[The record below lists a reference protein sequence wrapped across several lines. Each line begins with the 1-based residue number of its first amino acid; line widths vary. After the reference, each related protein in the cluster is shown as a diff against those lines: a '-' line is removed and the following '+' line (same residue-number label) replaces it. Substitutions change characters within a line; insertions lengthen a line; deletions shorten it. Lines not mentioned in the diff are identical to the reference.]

1 MSLQETLQ
9 EEIKDAQKW
18 LQGEKEESIYKR
30 DLRKRIEI
38 INWVVE
44 EMKNP
49 DIQICALIETRKN
62 ELIDEINKKDSL
74 IEADP
79 LDSEVRI
86 LDWILY
92 VVCSNEIKKEY
103 YIINRIV

>member
-1 MSLQETLQ
+1 MSIQQTLQ

-18 LQGEKEESIYKR
+18 LQGENEESIYKR
-30 DLRKRIEI
+30 DLRKRIEL
-38 INWVVE
+38 INWVLE

-49 DIQICALIETRKN
+49 DINICALIETRMN
-62 ELIDEINKKDSL
+62 ELIDEINKKDSI

-92 VVCSNEIKKEY
+92 IVCSNEIKK
-103 YIINRIV
+103 I

>member
-1 MSLQETLQ
+1 MSIQQTLQ

-18 LQGEKEESIYKR
+18 LKVEKPESTYRR
-30 DLRKRIEI
+30 DLRKRIEL
-38 INWVVE
+38 INWVLE

-49 DIQICALIETRKN
+49 DIQICPLIETRMN
-62 ELIDEINKKDSL
+62 ELIDEINKKDSI

-79 LDSEVRI
+79 LDSELRI

-92 VVCSNEIKKEY
+92 QVCSNEIK
-103 YIINRIV
+103 RL

>member
-1 MSLQETLQ
+1 MSVQETLQ
-9 EEIKDAQKW
+9 KDIEEAQKW
-18 LQGEKEESIYKR
+18 LRVQKEESTYRR
-30 DLRKRIEI
+30 DLRKRIEL
-38 INWVVE
+38 INWVLE

-49 DIQICALIETRKN
+49 DIQICAIIETRMN
-62 ELIDEINKKDSL
+62 ELIDKINKKDSI

-92 VVCSNEIKKEY
+92 VVCN
-103 YIINRIV
+103 